1 VALERLCGGLATA
14 LSKYPLQRRRGKGD
28 KMMPATG
35 QFLVVVVGIV
45 FCTCLVEMIG
55 VPLD

>member
-14 LSKYPLQRRRGKGD
+14 LSKYPLQRGRGKGD

-45 FCTCLVEMIG
+45 FGTCLVEMIG
-55 VPLD
+55 VP